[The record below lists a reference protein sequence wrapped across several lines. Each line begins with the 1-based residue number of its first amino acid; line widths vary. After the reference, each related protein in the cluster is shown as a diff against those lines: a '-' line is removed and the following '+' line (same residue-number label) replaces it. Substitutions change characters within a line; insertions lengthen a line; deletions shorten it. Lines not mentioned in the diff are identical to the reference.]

1 MAHIETISL
10 DELISRH
17 LSDRETSLY
26 YIMAMLEESDDI
38 AEIVEAIDKVASC
51 LGLKRASS
59 NNLSAELAAVQSIP
73 KSDFNLELMED
84 VLKEAGYE

>member
-26 YIMAMLEESDDI
+26 YIMAMLEESDDVADI
-38 AEIVEAIDKVASC
+38 MEAVETVASAQ
-51 LGLKRASS
+51 GLELRPT
-59 NNLSAELAAVQSIP
+59 NILSAKIAAVQKLPAADLST
-73 KSDFNLELMED
+73 
-84 VLKEAGYE
+84 AA

>member
-26 YIMAMLEESDDI
+26 YIMAMLEESDDVADI
-38 AEIVEAIDKVASC
+38 MEAVDKVASC
-51 LGLKRASS
+51 LGLKRTSPK
-59 NNLSAELAAVQSIP
+59 NLSAKLAEVQSIP